1 MVALPLPSHPLVLT
15 STLLVLLVLL
25 VLALLLKHLFL
36 WAVDRTCKAQ
46 HILGYVREAAGM
58 WHVVL
63 IFLSMAGGQVMA
75 LKRHTMGNTT
85 VLSSIC
91 ESSSRVA

>member
-1 MVALPLPSHPLVLT
+1 M
-15 STLLVLLVLL
+15 
-25 VLALLLKHLFL
+25 FL

-63 IFLSMAGGQVMA
+63 IFISMAGGQVMA
-75 LKRHTMGNTT
+75 FKRHTMANTT
-85 VLSSIC
+85 VLLSIAKAQAA
-91 ESSSRVA
+91 SRDTLCCIFASIRSNIEKGVVHRI